1 MNIRDINRYV
11 SERVLE
17 RYTYYDQIS
26 LWLDTQAEIFDEKIC
41 QLIAAEGS
49 TIRLSKKPMSKYH
62 PSFRQRVVVE
72 QVSQATLQIIDD
84 ALLAAGCGYLI
95 NRIELT
101 IDRVCASAQGAREL
115 QGLIEQ
121 GFIHDNGKQQFY
133 CSNYVSDAA
142 ASMGTYYFAD
152 KEKHK
157 IIPVLYSDRRKPL
170 SGNQPCAHFEYR
182 LCKTDICKRKGF
194 HVIQDLLDCN
204 VMQYM
209 KNNMTF
215 VKKPTQVEVGKAV
228 PGVPIGSTSGL
239 KKRCNEYLYNQDKT
253 FADTTAQELLSYFP
267 TLRSG
272 VMAKSKDYHQA
283 MLRALL
289 G

>member
-1 MNIRDINRYV
+1 MNVREINRYV

-49 TIRLSKKPMSKYH
+49 TIRPSKKPMSKYH

-101 IDRVCASAQGAREL
+101 IDWVCASAQGAREL

-121 GFIHDNGKQQFY
+121 SFIHDNGKQRFY
-133 CSNYVSDAA
+133 YSKFKPDAA

-152 KEKHK
+152 KKKHK

-194 HVIQDLLDCN
+194 HVIQDLLDC
-204 VMQYM
+204 QYYAVLE
-209 KNNMTF
+209 KQYDFRQKTH
-215 VKKPTQVEVGKAV
+215 TSRGGKSCPWSAN
-228 PGVPIGSTSGL
+228 
-239 KKRCNEYLYNQDKT
+239 RFNQW
-253 FADTTAQELLSYFP
+253 FEE
-267 TLRSG
+267 TL
-272 VMAKSKDYHQA
+272 Q
-283 MLRALL
+283 
-289 G
+289 